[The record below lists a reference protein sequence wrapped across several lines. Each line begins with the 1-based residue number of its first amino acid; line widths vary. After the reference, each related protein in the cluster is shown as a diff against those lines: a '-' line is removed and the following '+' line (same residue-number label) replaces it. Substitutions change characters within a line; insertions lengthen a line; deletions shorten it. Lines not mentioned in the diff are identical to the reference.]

1 VNELEKQKLISE
13 IMQLAMAINFQ
24 TDYCV
29 FVDFSGHVDELSIR
43 IVESKENYKER
54 VCASSTYLNRE
65 YTMQRLEDMKIKLI
79 EILETKE
86 IDTSIMNYRIEEIRH
101 YIF

>member
-1 VNELEKQKLISE
+1 MEKQKLVAE
-13 IMQLAMAINFQ
+13 ILQLAMAVNFQ

-29 FVDFSGHVDELSIR
+29 FVDFSGHVSELTIR

-54 VCASSTYLNRE
+54 VCTSRTYLDRD
-65 YTMQRLEDMKIKLI
+65 YTMQRLEAMKTKLI
-79 EILETKE
+79 EILETKQ
-86 IDTSIMNYRIEEIRH
+86 IDTSIMNYQIEEIRH